1 MSVMPFT
8 GSSPIERKAEAL
20 AELEDLYLSHDEAVK
35 RLAADERLIQRLQDR
50 IELLTE
56 ELTNERDQRRICERK
71 LIRLAANQRNISR
84 IAQDGDEIMRSM
96 QEWNEVEAEAADDEP
111 SAREMAERFAPDQ
124 PEDLNNVTSLE
135 TNKL

>member
-8 GSSPIERKAEAL
+8 GSNPIERKAEAL

-84 IAQDGDEIMRSM
+84 IAQDGDEIMRSV
-96 QEWNEVEAEAADDEP
+96 QEWEDVAGQDGEP
-111 SAREMAERFAPDQ
+111 SAREIAERFAPDQ